1 MDNKTAFTNYI
12 EKRQKEYKKKHLKPV
27 ITPQSEEETDKQYR
41 AYLSMTINSYH
52 TKKGGRYP
60 RKVYGY
66 L

>member
-1 MDNKTAFTNYI
+1 MDVKQAFTEYLI
-12 EKRQKEYKKKHLKPV
+12 KRQTEYKKRQIKL
-27 ITPQSEEETDKQYR
+27 QEQADKDYK

>member
-1 MDNKTAFTNYI
+1 MDNKTAFTAYLLHRQD
-12 EKRQKEYKKKHLKPV
+12 EKVEKDYK
-27 ITPQSEEETDKQYR
+27 